1 MEDAKTQAKRWVF
14 RDGRNFGKPA
24 FHENRGKSEPK
35 WVRKLAKVE
44 NLDLEKIKKMTK
56 HKQNEGFSGW
66 SEFLEN
72 KAFHENRGKSEPKMG
87 QEIG

>member
-14 RDGRNFGKPA
+14 RDGRNFGKPV

-44 NLDLEKIKKMTK
+44 NLDLEKKTK
-56 HKQNEGFSGW
+56 NEKTQAKRRGFRDNRNFG
-66 SEFLEN
+66 
-72 KAFHENRGKSEPKMG
+72 KPAFHENRGKSEPKMG